1 MSVRRDTWSSFRE
14 FAVRGNLVDMAVGIV
29 IGSAFSTIAKSLVDD
44 IIMPPIGLVL
54 GRVDF
59 DDLFWVLDNSGPFQS
74 LQAAQ
79 EAGAPTINYGLFINN
94 VLAFLIVAVAM
105 FFIVRSVNRLKDL
118 EDEEPSAPTKRNCP
132 YCFSTI
138 SVKAT
143 RCPQCTSELE
153 PMPAPAATG

>member
-1 MSVRRDTWSSFRE
+1 MRGIKDIWAGFKE

-29 IGSAFSTIAKSLVDD
+29 IGSAFGTIAKSLVDD
-44 IIMPPIGLVL
+44 IIMPPIGMLL

-59 DDLFWVLDNSGPFQS
+59 EDLFVVLDGSGPYKS
-74 LQAAQ
+74 LQIAQ

-94 VLAFLIVAVAM
+94 VLAFLIVAVVM
-105 FFIVRSVNRLKDL
+105 FFIVRIVNRLKVL
-118 EDEEPSAPTKRNCP
+118 EEEEPSAPTKRNCP

-138 SVKAT
+138 SVKAS

-153 PMPAPAATG
+153 PVVEPGGSG